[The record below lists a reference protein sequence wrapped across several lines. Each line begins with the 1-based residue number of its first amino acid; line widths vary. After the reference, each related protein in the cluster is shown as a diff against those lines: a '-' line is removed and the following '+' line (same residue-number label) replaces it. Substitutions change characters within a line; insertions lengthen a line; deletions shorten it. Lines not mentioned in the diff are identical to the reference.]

1 MFRFT
6 YAVCARTFEA
16 TGFSFAIQNTPIWKN
31 IAYCDNPALNLRYQ
45 IFKPFCIATY
55 ISYYI
60 QFVPVLL
67 ATLITAI
74 RILVWIRKNTKNG
87 RQSIWYKKLRLLAAV
102 MKQKLQKTRTS
113 KSTLVRLQSMPD
125 LVTTQQSSSMHS
137 IVFFRNFARYI
148 IMEC

>member
-16 TGFSFAIQNTPIWKN
+16 TGFSFKIQNTPIWN
-31 IAYCDNPALNLRYQ
+31 DITYCNNPDLNLRFQ

-60 QFVPVLL
+60 QFIPVLL

-87 RQSIWYKKLRLLAAV
+87 RQSIWHKKLRLLGTFI
-102 MKQKLQKTRTS
+102 KQKLQKSRTS
-113 KSTLVRLQSMPD
+113 KSSLVRLQSMPD
-125 LVTTQQSSSMHS
+125 LVTTQQSSSMHL